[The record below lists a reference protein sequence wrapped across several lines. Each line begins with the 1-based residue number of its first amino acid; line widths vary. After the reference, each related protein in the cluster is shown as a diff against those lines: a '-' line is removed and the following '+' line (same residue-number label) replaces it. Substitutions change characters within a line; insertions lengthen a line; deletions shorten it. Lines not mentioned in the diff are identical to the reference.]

1 MNRYTFDLRK
11 EDNEMNI
18 QQDRSKLLAF
28 LLNFVPGLGHY
39 YYKSRVKGF
48 IYGFLFF
55 GIVGLAFLAAL
66 GNEMEFALVLL
77 LGAAFLW
84 MVSMFS
90 LVFKLLRAPE
100 HSPYPPGYP
109 NYVPNAEAYGQMGPA
124 VDPNLNPN
132 ESFYGMQHDQGPG
145 MEPPFG
151 FPPHEGYVYPNQGKG
166 KESERFFTILLSFV
180 PGLGHLH
187 MGLLQRGLSFLIGF
201 FGLAIM
207 LLFVAAISGEGVILL
222 FLLLLPVMWL
232 YCMFDA
238 VQHVHRKQA
247 GEILEDKTLF
257 EQIEHGRSHGKRSK
271 VIATLLAVFPGAG
284 QMYLGLQKRGLQLM
298 VIFLGSIYILD
309 LLNLSLFLFLI
320 PVIWFYSFFDAL
332 QQVSKYGREPLYDKP
347 VVEAWT
353 RYQRW
358 IGAALLF
365 LGVYYILLRLVVP
378 ELESRFES
386 LQFFYSLQ
394 SYMNTIVVSLIFIG
408 GGIKLLFSPKPKED
422 EGERL
427 LRELERDMD
436 LSPYQD
442 REL

>member
-1 MNRYTFDLRK
+1 M
-11 EDNEMNI
+11 

-55 GIVGLAFLAAL
+55 AIIGLAFLFL
-66 GNEMEFALVLL
+66 VGNEEEFAMLLVLV
-77 LGAAFLW
+77 AVFFW
-84 MVSMFS
+84 FISMFDI
-90 LVFKLLRAPE
+90 VIKLLREPE
-100 HSPYPPGYP
+100 IPAYPSGYPGYIP
-109 NYVPNAEAYGQMGPA
+109 NTDPYGQSGPA
-124 VDPNLNPN
+124 LDPNLAPN
-132 ESFYGMQHDQGPG
+132 QSFYDSSHDQGPG
-145 MEPPFG
+145 VEPPFA
-151 FPPHEGYVYPNQGKG
+151 FPPHKGYVYPNQGKG

-201 FGLAIM
+201 FGLSIM
-207 LLFVAAISGEGVILL
+207 LLFVAVISGEEVILL

-257 EQIEHGRSHGKRSK
+257 EQLEHGRSHGKRSK
-271 VIATLLAVFPGAG
+271 VIATLLAAFPGAG

-320 PVIWFYSFFDAL
+320 PVIWFYSFFDGL
-332 QQVSKYGREPLYDKP
+332 QQASKYGREPLYDKP

-365 LGVYYILLRLVVP
+365 LGVYYILLRLVIP

-386 LQFFYSLQ
+386 LQVFYSLQ
-394 SYMNTIVVSLIFIG
+394 SYMNTLVVSLLLIG
-408 GGIKLLFSPKPKED
+408 GGLKLLFSPKQKED
-422 EGERL
+422 EGDRL

-436 LSPYQD
+436 LSSYQD
-442 REL
+442 KGL

>member
-1 MNRYTFDLRK
+1 
-11 EDNEMNI
+11 MNI

-55 GIVGLAFLAAL
+55 GMLGLAFLFLL
-66 GNEMEFALVLL
+66 GNEEEFAFLLV

-84 MVSMFS
+84 MISMFG
-90 LVFKLLRAPE
+90 LVIKLLREPE
-100 HSPYPPGYP
+100 IPSCPPGYP
-109 NYVPNAEAYGQMGPA
+109 GYVPNSEAYRQTGPA
-124 VDPNLNPN
+124 VDPNLDPN
-132 ESFYGMQHDQGPG
+132 HSFYGMQHDQGPG
-145 MEPPFG
+145 MGPSHG

-166 KESERFFTILLSFV
+166 KDSERFFTILLSFV

-207 LLFVAAISGEGVILL
+207 LLFMAVISGEEVILL

-238 VQHVHRKQA
+238 VQHIHRKQA

-271 VIATLLAVFPGAG
+271 VIATLLAAFPGAG

-320 PVIWFYSFFDAL
+320 PVIWFYSFFDGL
-332 QQVSKYGREPLYDKP
+332 QQASKYGREPLYDKP
-347 VVEAWT
+347 VVEMWT

-358 IGAALLF
+358 IGAVLLF

-378 ELESRFES
+378 ELASRFES
-386 LQFFYSLQ
+386 LQIFYDLQ
-394 SYMNTIVVSLIFIG
+394 SYMNTLVVSLILIG
-408 GGIKLLFSPKPKED
+408 GGLKLLFSPKRKDD

-427 LRELERDMD
+427 LRELERDME
-436 LSPYQD
+436 LSSYQD

>member
-1 MNRYTFDLRK
+1 M
-11 EDNEMNI
+11 

-39 YYKSRVKGF
+39 YYKSRIKGF

-55 GIVGLAFLAAL
+55 GVVGLAFLVAL
-66 GNEMEFALVLL
+66 GSEMEFALVLL

-84 MVSMFS
+84 LISMFDM
-90 LVFKLLRAPE
+90 VIKLLRAPD
-100 HSPYPPGYP
+100 HSLYPLGYP
-109 NYVPNAEAYGQMGPA
+109 GYVPNAETYGQTGPA
-124 VDPNLNPN
+124 VDPNVDPN
-132 ESFYGMQHDQGPG
+132 HSFYGMQHDQGPG
-145 MEPPFG
+145 MGPSPG

-201 FGLAIM
+201 FGLSIM
-207 LLFVAAISGEGVILL
+207 LLFTAFISGEEVILL

-238 VQHVHRKQA
+238 VQHLHRKQA

-257 EQIEHGRSHGKRSK
+257 EQLEHGRSHGKRSK
-271 VIATLLAVFPGAG
+271 VIATLLAAFPGAG

-320 PVIWFYSFFDAL
+320 PVIWFYSFFDGL
-332 QQVSKYGREPLYDKP
+332 QQASKYGREPLYDKP

-365 LGVYYILLRLVVP
+365 LGVYYILLRLVIP

-386 LQFFYSLQ
+386 LQVFYSLQ
-394 SYMNTIVVSLIFIG
+394 SYMNTLVVSLLLIG
-408 GGIKLLFSPKPKED
+408 GGLKLLFSPKHKED

-436 LSPYQD
+436 LSSYQD
-442 REL
+442 KV

>member
-1 MNRYTFDLRK
+1 MNRFTFVLRK
-11 EDNEMNI
+11 EENEMNM

-55 GIVGLAFLAAL
+55 GMLGLAFLVAL
-66 GNEMEFALVLL
+66 GSEMEFALVLL

-84 MVSMFS
+84 LISMFDM
-90 LVFKLLRAPE
+90 VIKLLREPE
-100 HSPYPPGYP
+100 IPSYPPGYP
-109 NYVPNAEAYGQMGPA
+109 GYIPNAEAYGQTGPT
-124 VDPNLNPN
+124 VDPNLDPN
-132 ESFYGMQHDQGPG
+132 HSFYDMPHDQAPG

-151 FPPHEGYVYPNQGKG
+151 FPPNEGYVYPNQGKG

-207 LLFVAAISGEGVILL
+207 LLFVAVISGEEVILL

-257 EQIEHGRSHGKRSK
+257 EQIENGRSNGKRSK

-298 VIFLGSIYILD
+298 VLFLGSVYILD

-320 PVIWFYSFFDAL
+320 PIIWFYSFFDGL
-332 QQVSKYGREPLYDKP
+332 QQASKYGREPLYDKP

-378 ELESRFES
+378 ELENYFKP
-386 LQFFYSLQ
+386 FHYFYLLE
-394 SYMNTIVVSLIFIG
+394 SYMNTIVVSLLLIG
-408 GGIKLLFSPKPKED
+408 GGLKLLLSPKHKED
-422 EGERL
+422 EGDRL

-436 LSPYQD
+436 LPSYQD
-442 REL
+442 KRL